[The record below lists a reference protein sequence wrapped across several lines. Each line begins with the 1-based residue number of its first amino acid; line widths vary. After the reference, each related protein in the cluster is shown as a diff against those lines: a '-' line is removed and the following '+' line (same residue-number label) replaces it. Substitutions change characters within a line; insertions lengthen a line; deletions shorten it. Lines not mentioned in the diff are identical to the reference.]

1 MTQRSQSFA
10 RFLEPFARHPQLQQR
25 VQAVLDQLPE
35 SVVEDFLSDHQFTVT
50 LDNYV
55 PGKGWSLWMGMP
67 GKDGPG
73 SRAVVL
79 REKLDGCNE
88 DFALYIIAHEF
99 AHAHLYNG
107 GWDDISDPEDAAD
120 ALAAS
125 WGFPKVPRPPM

>member
-1 MTQRSQSFA
+1 MTQHRPFS
-10 RFLEPFARHPQLQQR
+10 RFLAPFSNHPSLLQR
-25 VQAVLDQLPE
+25 VRMVLDQLPK
-35 SVVEDFLSDHQFTVT
+35 SVLDDFLSDQQFAVS

-67 GKDGPG
+67 GEDGSG

-107 GWDDISDPEDAAD
+107 GWGDIADPEDAAD

-125 WGFPKVPRPPM
+125 WGFPKVPRPNM